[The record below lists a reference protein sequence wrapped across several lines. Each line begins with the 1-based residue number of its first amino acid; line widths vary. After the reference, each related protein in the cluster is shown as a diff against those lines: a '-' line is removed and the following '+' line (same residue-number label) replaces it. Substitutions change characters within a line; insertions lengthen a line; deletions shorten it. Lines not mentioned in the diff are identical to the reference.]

1 MISQNLIQLLH
12 NHVLSYVAKEAHK
25 SVIDLSEPNSTNT
38 AAQSCP
44 KLTKETHESIIDLSE
59 PNSTAAQSCTKLAN
73 EPHESH
79 VVQPSYPFHESHA
92 AHSSDPKPTEELH
105 AQSSDSEEFHESRT
119 AHSEELHAS
128 HSAWSSNPKSTEEVH
143 EPANT
148 TQYARARYIYVAIP
162 CYC

>member
-1 MISQNLIQLLH
+1 MN
-12 NHVLSYVAKEAHK
+12 
-25 SVIDLSEPNSTNT
+25 LSEPNSTNT

-105 AQSSDSEEFHESRT
+105 AQ
-119 AHSEELHAS
+119 
-128 HSAWSSNPKSTEEVH
+128 
-143 EPANT
+143 
-148 TQYARARYIYVAIP
+148 
-162 CYC
+162 